1 MLNCPERQEA
11 IILQEEWEY
20 HRLLDELEL
29 RAVSRQFEIEKL
41 GLLKTGTSTC
51 PPSFNPDKDCL
62 AWLHE
67 EQMYISSL
75 QHEPEIEHIRI
86 TYLQAIEHLEH
97 AE

>member
-1 MLNCPERQEA
+1 MSLIKESVDTLA
-11 IILQEEWEY
+11 ATKSLY
-20 HRLLDELEL
+20 
-29 RAVSRQFEIEKL
+29 
-41 GLLKTGTSTC
+41 
-51 PPSFNPDKDCL
+51 PSFNLDKDCL

-75 QHEPEIEHIRI
+75 QREPEIEHIRI